1 MVEVLNKV
9 EEMKLKIVAF
19 LVMGIG
25 MIYILYN
32 YFVLFILFLTGIFLV
47 LLKYYYYCNFIFLI
61 KVKVI
66 SFNLWRILL
75 IKCLMFLI
83 NCI

>member
-25 MIYILYN
+25 MIYINFVYLFCIV
-32 YFVLFILFLTGIFLV
+32 YFVFNGNIFSFI
-47 LLKYYYYCNFIFLI
+47 K
-61 KVKVI
+61 
-66 SFNLWRILL
+66 ILL
-75 IKCLMFLI
+75 LL
-83 NCI
+83 